1 MGDERRTM
9 KTNLK
14 KILALLLVIAM
25 LLSATGC
32 SYVLLGCAAISCAS
46 CAKDHQSQIKD
57 DIGSS
62 VEDVQDAV
70 SDLGDLFSNIVGD
83 KPTQEAEILPKA
95 PGLAAA
101 NEAFLALDR
110 EIFVW
115 YVTSDITTLDQYCYD
130 PTSFGIDES
139 TVPVTLGDFSPEAD
153 AEWIADCRSW
163 LEKLRA
169 LDAENLGDQN
179 RFAYDNYVRY
189 FENEIASDG
198 LYYYYEPLA
207 ETVGLQVNL
216 PLTFGLYEF
225 KDKQD
230 VENYLTLL
238 ADVPRYF
245 GQVLTFEEERAARG
259 LFMTEVMLDNVLK
272 DFDNV
277 IAGREDSYLFATFR
291 DALQDVDWLTET
303 EKETYFEQNDALV
316 KGEFTDAYQTLR
328 DGIAKLRPYCRQ
340 MGGAKEMG
348 EDALRY
354 YSLKLKSES
363 ACNMSVD
370 EAIDFLD
377 KLSLDLYNQLM
388 AAYRKSSKKDIDF
401 TTGTI
406 ESDERYLNTL
416 ITEIVPP
423 MPDINVTYKE
433 IPPELQ
439 DGFSPAAYLLPA
451 VDHYKENT
459 ILTNP
464 SQETDMMTLAH
475 EGYPGHMFQYTY
487 QYDLGTIPLFQ
498 MVIEPI
504 GYAEGW
510 STSAEYSVAKRCDIF
525 GAADAT
531 VDQLN
536 ERLTDAIIVIAGLL
550 VNGKGVSKEK
560 MTEYLA
566 EWNLDSYADIVY
578 EIAVNQPIYLFKY
591 EMGFCQQYSITER
604 CREIFNFNDKD
615 FYTEYLSWGPSY
627 FDLLEPK
634 LVSWAKACAESSDRA

>member
-83 KPTQEAEILPKA
+83 KPTLEAEILPKA

-238 ADVPRYF
+238 ADGGAIRV
-245 GQVLTFEEERAARG
+245 GLLQHLLIQVVVYLSLG
-259 LFMTEVMLDNVLK
+259 LDN
-272 DFDNV
+272 
-277 IAGREDSYLFATFR
+277 
-291 DALQDVDWLTET
+291 
-303 EKETYFEQNDALV
+303 
-316 KGEFTDAYQTLR
+316 
-328 DGIAKLRPYCRQ
+328 
-340 MGGAKEMG
+340 
-348 EDALRY
+348 
-354 YSLKLKSES
+354 
-363 ACNMSVD
+363 
-370 EAIDFLD
+370 
-377 KLSLDLYNQLM
+377 LS
-388 AAYRKSSKKDIDF
+388 
-401 TTGTI
+401 
-406 ESDERYLNTL
+406 
-416 ITEIVPP
+416 
-423 MPDINVTYKE
+423 
-433 IPPELQ
+433 
-439 DGFSPAAYLLPA
+439 
-451 VDHYKENT
+451 
-459 ILTNP
+459 
-464 SQETDMMTLAH
+464 
-475 EGYPGHMFQYTY
+475 
-487 QYDLGTIPLFQ
+487 
-498 MVIEPI
+498 I
-504 GYAEGW
+504 GYAFLRTMHIHHLSPAPLAATQAYFASWLCHQIRLGYLALRALGYLADYLH
-510 STSAEYSVAKRCDIF
+510 AEYA
-525 GAADAT
+525 
-531 VDQLN
+531 LLLH
-536 ERLTDAIIVIAGLL
+536 RLRQ
-550 VNGKGVSKEK
+550 
-560 MTEYLA
+560 
-566 EWNLDSYADIVY
+566 SYH
-578 EIAVNQPIYLFKY
+578 L
-591 EMGFCQQYSITER
+591 
-604 CREIFNFNDKD
+604 
-615 FYTEYLSWGPSY
+615 
-627 FDLLEPK
+627 
-634 LVSWAKACAESSDRA
+634 